1 MSEENGT
8 VTSAL
13 RLAIRKLKS
22 ESHITLAKGLADKLA
37 EYNPS
42 EQKEMLSLLITEM
55 VNDLDII
62 DGSEEDEE

>member
-22 ESHITLAKGLADKLA
+22 ESHTTLATELVDKLA

-42 EQKEMLSLLITEM
+42 EQIKMLSLLITDM
-55 VNDLDII
+55 VNGLDII